1 MTFNSKPINK
11 HKAKTGKKN
20 NMKALITIAA
30 ISIGSLFISS
40 IYTKQFTTLGGTP
53 ISMAQ
58 YQGKK
63 ILLVN
68 IASSSEYAAVQLPQ
82 LQQLYQQYKDSVV
95 VLAFPS
101 NDFGKETRTDADLK
115 QLLQNTYHISFP
127 VSVRTGVKDSTAGT
141 HEVYK
146 WLQNQSENGTMS
158 MKVKTD
164 FVKYLVNKDG
174 TIMGVFGA
182 KTKPMDDAVINAIK
196 Q

>member
-1 MTFNSKPINK
+1 
-11 HKAKTGKKN
+11 
-20 NMKALITIAA
+20 MKVLITIAA
-30 ISIGSLFISS
+30 ISIGSFFISS
-40 IYTKQFTTLGGTP
+40 IYTKQFTTLGGTQ
-53 ISMAQ
+53 ISIAQ

-63 ILLVN
+63 LLIVN

-82 LQQLYQQYKDSVV
+82 LQQFYQLHKDSVV

-101 NDFGKETRTDADLK
+101 NDFGKEPKTDADLK
-115 QLLQNTYHISFP
+115 QLLQNTYRITFP
-127 VSVRTGVKDSTAGT
+127 VALRTGVKDSTAST
-141 HEVYK
+141 HALYK

-182 KTKPMDDAVINAIK
+182 KTKPLDNAIINAIT

>member
-1 MTFNSKPINK
+1 
-11 HKAKTGKKN
+11 
-20 NMKALITIAA
+20 MKALITIAA
-30 ISIGSLFISS
+30 ITMGSLFASS
-40 IYTKQFTTLGGTP
+40 IYTKKLTTLGGTQ

-58 YQGKK
+58 YQGKR
-63 ILLVN
+63 ILIVN
-68 IASSSEYAAVQLPQ
+68 IASNSEYAAVQLPQ

-101 NDFGKETRTDADLK
+101 NDFGKEPRADAGLK
-115 QLLQNTYHISFP
+115 QLLQNTYHITFP
-127 VSVRTGVKDSTAGT
+127 VAMRTGVKDSTAST

-164 FVKYLVNKDG
+164 FVKYLIDKDG

-182 KTKPMDDAVINAIK
+182 KTKPLDNTIINAIK